1 MVSSCSSPIWKS
13 LSLSCLPAPIPFPA
27 SFRAD
32 ESPCSFHRRFS
43 SLADS
48 TTHSQEVSQ
57 ARASS
62 HQPFHLLFVFHSYKE
77 ISPPC
82 QTICMFCKRWWW
94 CKCQEVH
101 VVYYLCN
108 TCFVLVF
115 FTSRLFTLHLV
126 LPYSDLDPKINSKGK
141 SKFKSCKCACEW
153 LGQKKGMSWSGS
165 FFATSPLQPLCPKR
179 WWRRSVFV
187 QLHSQWRAVVC
198 FHQESTCSTG
208 QETFLSLG
216 EGFPLRVL
224 LRRQTNP
231 FQHLCRPECPSERT
245 LAVSRI
251 NSETSLPNHYR
262 WSSQLRLKMLLE
274 LVMETISTTLVLL
287 WKLSK

>member
-1 MVSSCSSPIWKS
+1 MVSSCSSPTWKS
-13 LSLSCLPAPIPFPA
+13 LSLSCLSAPIPFPA

-32 ESPCSFHRRFS
+32 ESPCSLHRRFS

-62 HQPFHLLFVFHSYKE
+62 HQPFHLLFVFHSYTE
-77 ISPPC
+77 ISLPC

-101 VVYYLCN
+101 VVYYLCY
-108 TCFVLVF
+108 TWGF
-115 FTSRLFTLHLV
+115 FNSRLFTLYLV
-126 LPYSDLDPKINSKGK
+126 LPYSDLGPKINSKGK
-141 SKFKSCKCACEW
+141 SKFKRWRCACEW
-153 LGQKKGMSWSGS
+153 LGQKKGMSWSVKGMS
-165 FFATSPLQPLCPKR
+165 WSVSLPPAHYSILDKPLCPKR

-208 QETFLSLG
+208 QEIFLPLG

-224 LRRQTNP
+224 LQEADRPISAP
-231 FQHLCRPECPSERT
+231 F
-245 LAVSRI
+245 
-251 NSETSLPNHYR
+251 
-262 WSSQLRLKMLLE
+262 
-274 LVMETISTTLVLL
+274 
-287 WKLSK
+287 